1 MACVYTYKGHTFNSE
16 LELDDFL
23 LEGRQFE
30 TILGDIV
37 FSRTPAQNNVS
48 SILSTVAKDSAEL
61 QKKYK
66 EWQRQH
72 KIIYNEDGEESF
84 EQPPYIGVNKFLS
97 GLTNEKGELLFPE
110 FREEEYWGRRY
121 SNWKLGQYTESE
133 LEEFGFDKNNPP
145 KITDQTQHK
154 KMRDQMTHKWEIQ
167 AKTGTAIHNVLQLC
181 FSRIKGEYAFTLSDD
196 QLINYIESNL
206 QRENIQYLNPTTI
219 QQAIQYARK
228 LNEDLTYKFGDGLA
242 FYPEFIVSQDTNVI
256 NNGSPTKLLGIIDLL
271 IVDKEGR
278 THILDYKTS
287 VHSYSEFSGAKKNAY
302 SYQLAVYQRMLEK
315 YGLNTYGGQLLVAP
329 IQIAGFRKDE
339 DKYIYDGI
347 QFPNSFVSLNTS
359 LNSNKM
365 WENIDEFMPAPFK
378 LTVTTEKAMQTVTSM
393 MSKWF
398 QDYSDTRKVT
408 RESVIKRL
416 KKHNKLVPDENGV
429 YTWNKYGKKEAPIT
443 ATTEAEFVDKVLKY
457 EQSLPA
463 RRLRATSDVKQFLRE
478 GIKNGINN
486 ADFPSPIISSTEG
499 EVTWIRDT
507 LSKYC
512 DGNWE
517 IVENEMLDSF
527 GVIMLKT
534 KEGLFPEQID
544 FVRVSTNDLGANYRT
559 YLSKDNPIK
568 NRKGLT
574 GTYEPDVAQK
584 SKSNSLMV
592 EATNGNIELIETLL
606 LINQISGIEGHT
618 IGNIQV
624 VNPLYANG
632 MKMSN
637 EELLYCFNELNKY
650 DSVETNKIGLGDRK
664 IKFATKYQLLSN
676 ELAFIINS
684 GESSNWKDDYLHL
697 SGVKSAKS
705 VIDQAIN
712 GDVDDKIKAVQ
723 RLIKEL
729 QSDNVIK
736 TRLSKTY
743 TSQSDLQSKEI
754 SLYNAAL
761 QALAQLKGI
770 NFRQQL
776 DDHDKWLESIMLWK
790 NGASGSYID
799 NPGNLDSETLNLVTK
814 LVTEAYQNTRDDV
827 QRSAVQIRKLVENLK
842 RAKNFGAIKE
852 NTVGNQASL
861 YSNMYEETPNGDFV
875 FKNPNRLQ
883 GAEREFLEYALYVIN
898 KNRYADKTDEELLN
912 MKNNNDIKY
921 YRVPLAIGGLDSVA
935 SVQGLMETLRAKLSF
950 LLPKKAYERAQK
962 KLEGI
967 FNTEE
972 QNASSRSQV
981 MFQMTNYFDGGESDD
996 RIDKIKVE
1004 GIQNLEH
1011 NLETLLLKHIF
1022 AYSVK
1027 DNIDAVFPLIKAAMI
1042 HISSQGAMR
1051 NLEFNNDLEYLQ
1063 NYIKNKIHNKS
1074 IVNPKYQDWINRANM
1089 LKVAASKLT
1098 LAFAPVQA
1106 LYQPLQGLW
1115 TDISLMIRK
1124 PDGKDSFTF
1133 SHFSKALKLVYSD
1146 LAHFSDTPTVC
1157 SALNELYGIN
1167 DMDINTYVERIS
1179 SGKKGIWNLENLM
1192 FKFAS
1197 RPDFYNRMTI
1207 FTAQM
1212 MGDGCLDAH
1221 HINEKGELVY
1231 DWEKDKRFS
1240 KYAAAVKAGNG
1251 NSTDPE
1257 ISKQRALY
1265 YTVARQFVTEHAK
1278 NSDGTDFVLNMS
1290 KPMPLPRAYTS
1301 KEAESMKS
1309 LGDDIYGYYSHE
1321 KKSLII
1327 STGLGSMWLQFKTYW
1342 SGKKNQYLQSGGVRI
1357 RGKWKHYSE
1366 KVTDPQSGEV
1376 KEIKYYYQ
1384 VDDKGNIL
1392 FDQPPLSEI
1401 EMNNKNIPLV
1411 APLMQWEGQWQEGII
1426 LTLSDMAKEM
1436 YNQRSI
1442 IKGWQSKW
1450 NNQDENLRNT
1460 YRSNIKQFGYDMTL
1474 FVLGGLILS
1483 SLLSDWLR
1491 QLLNDNKKN
1500 KDLSTG
1506 IALAAANIAVMS
1518 VKNSFLDFNF
1528 IESVGSPVGQWTP
1541 FALEWGNRTIKNW
1554 WNVAMGDEDFWDG
1567 VVKTSGGLKQIKPV
1581 LDAIKPDIFR
1591 TEREG
1596 GTFGVEK

>member
-1 MACVYTYKGHTFNSE
+1 MACIYLYKGHRFNSE

-23 LEGRQFE
+23 LENKPFE
-30 TILGDIV
+30 SILGDLV

-48 SILSTVAKDSAEL
+48 SILSTIAKDSVEL
-61 QKKYK
+61 QKKYR
-66 EWQRQH
+66 EWQKQH

-97 GLTNEKGELLFPE
+97 GLTNEDGTLLFPE
-110 FREEEYWGRRY
+110 FREDEYWSRRY
-121 SNWKLGQYTESE
+121 SNWKLGQYNETE

-145 KITDQTQHK
+145 KITDQNQHK
-154 KMRDQMTHKWEIQ
+154 KMREQMTYRWEIQ
-167 AKTGTAIHNVLQLC
+167 AKTGTAIHNVLQIC
-181 FSRIKGEYAFTLSDD
+181 FSKVKDNYAFELQDEELNT
-196 QLINYIESNL
+196 YIQEKL
-206 QRENIQYLNPTTI
+206 VEENKQFLTDNTI

-242 FYPEFIVSQDTNVI
+242 FYPEFVVSRDTNVI
-256 NNGSPTKLLGIIDLL
+256 HNGTPTKLLGIIDLL
-271 IVDKEGR
+271 IVDKEGN

-287 VHSYSEFSGAKKNAY
+287 VHSYSEFSDAKKNAY
-302 SYQLAVYQRMLEK
+302 SYQLAVYQRMMEK

-329 IQIAGFRKDE
+329 IQISGFRRDN
-339 DKYIYDGI
+339 DNYVYDGI
-347 QFPNSFVSLNTS
+347 QLPTSFVSINTS

-378 LTVTTEKAMQTVTSM
+378 LSVTAEKVNQTVTEM

-398 QDYSDTRKVT
+398 PDYSDTRKAT
-408 RESVIKRL
+408 REYIIKKL
-416 KKHNKLVPDENGV
+416 KKHNKLVPDENGLYV
-429 YTWNKYGKKEAPIT
+429 WNKFGTKEAPIT
-443 ATTEAEFVDKVLKY
+443 ATKEAEFVDKVLKY

-463 RRLRATSDVKQFLRE
+463 KRLRATASVKQFIKE

-486 ADFPSPIISSTEG
+486 ADFPSPIISSTDG
-499 EVTWIRDT
+499 ETTWIRDT

-517 IVENEMLDSF
+517 INDNELAESY
-527 GVIMLKT
+527 GIIILKT
-534 KEGLFPEQID
+534 KEGLVPEQID
-544 FVRVSTNDLGANYRT
+544 FIRVSTNDLRANYRT
-559 YLSKDNPIK
+559 YLNKDNPIK
-568 NRKGLT
+568 TRKGLT
-574 GTYEPDVAQK
+574 GTYEADVVQN

-592 EATNGNIELIETLL
+592 EATNGNIELMETMLI
-606 LINQISGIEGHT
+606 INQLSGLQGHT

-637 EELLYCFNELNKY
+637 EELLYCFNELNKH
-650 DSVETNKIGLGDRK
+650 DSVEKNNIGLGNKD
-664 IKFATKYQLLSN
+664 IKFATKYELLLN
-676 ELAFIINS
+676 ELNYIINS
-684 GESSNWKDDYLHL
+684 GEANNWKDEYSHL
-697 SGVKSAKS
+697 SGVKSAKP
-705 VIDQAIN
+705 IFDQAIN
-712 GDVDDKIKAVQ
+712 GNVEDRIKAVQ
-723 RLIKEL
+723 RLIKEM
-729 QSDNVIK
+729 QSDNIIK
-736 TRLSKTY
+736 TKISRTY
-743 TSQSDLQSKEI
+743 TRQSDLQSKEI
-754 SLYNAAL
+754 LLYNTAL

-776 DDHDKWLESIMLWK
+776 DDHDKWLESIMIWK
-790 NGASGSYID
+790 NGVSGSWID
-799 NPGNLDSETLNLVTK
+799 NPGNLDSETLNLITK

-827 QRSAVQIRKLVENLK
+827 QRHKVKIQKLVEKLK
-842 RAKNFGAIKE
+842 RENNFGAIKE
-852 NTVGNQASL
+852 NTVGNQTLL
-861 YSNMYEETPNGDFV
+861 YSNMYEETPDGDFL
-875 FKNPNRLQ
+875 FKNPDRLQ
-883 GAEREFLEYALYVIN
+883 GTEREFLEYALYIIN
-898 KNRYADKTDEELLN
+898 KNRYPDKTEEELQN
-912 MKNNNDIKY
+912 MKNSNDVKY
-921 YRVPLAIGGLDSVA
+921 YRVPLALGGLDSVA
-935 SVQGLMETLRAKLSF
+935 STQGMLATLRAKLSYLF
-950 LLPKKAYERAQK
+950 PKVAYERAQK

-967 FNTEE
+967 FNAEE
-972 QNASSRSQV
+972 QKASSSSQV
-981 MFQMTNYFDGGESDD
+981 LYQMANYFDGGESDS
-996 RIDKIKVE
+996 RIDKIKSE

-1027 DNIDAVFPLIKAAMI
+1027 DNIDAVFPVIKAAMI
-1042 HISSQGAMR
+1042 HISQQGAMR
-1051 NLEFNNDLEYLQ
+1051 NLEFSNDIEYLKD
-1063 NYIKNKIHNKS
+1063 YIKNKIQNKS

-1089 LKVAASKLT
+1089 LKTAASKLT

-1124 PDGKDSFTF
+1124 PDGKNSFTF
-1133 SHFSKALKLVYSD
+1133 NHFSKALKLVYSD
-1146 LAHFSDTPTVC
+1146 LSHFSDTPTIC

-1167 DMDINTYVERIS
+1167 DMDINTYVDRIS
-1179 SGKKGIWNLENLM
+1179 TAKKGFWNFENLM

-1197 RPDFYNRMTI
+1197 RPDYYNRMTI

-1231 DWEKDKRFS
+1231 DWKKDKRFEAFANDW
-1240 KYAAAVKAGNG
+1240 YN
-1251 NSTDPE
+1251 DPRYNE
-1257 ISKQRALY
+1257 QKTLY
-1265 YTVARQFVTEHAK
+1265 YTVARQFVIEHAK
-1278 NSDGTDFVLNMS
+1278 NADGTDFELNMS
-1290 KPMPLPRAYTS
+1290 KPMALPRAYTS

-1309 LGDDIYGYYSHE
+1309 LGDDLYGYYSHE
-1321 KKSLII
+1321 KKSLIL

-1366 KVTDPQSGEV
+1366 TIKDPATGKTREV
-1376 KEIKYYYQ
+1376 KYYYQ

-1392 FDQPPLSEI
+1392 FDQPPLSED
-1401 EMNNKNIPLV
+1401 EMNAKNIPLI

-1426 LTLSDMAKEM
+1426 LTLSDMFKEM
-1436 YNQRSI
+1436 YNQKSF

-1450 NNQDENLRNT
+1450 NNEDEKLRNA
-1460 YRSNIKQFGYDMTL
+1460 YRSNIKQFAYDSTM

-1483 SLLSDWLR
+1483 ALLSDWLDD
-1491 QLLNDNKKN
+1491 LLKENKKN

-1506 IALAAANIAVMS
+1506 IAMAAANIAVMS

-1541 FALEWGNRTIKNW
+1541 FAFEWGSRFVKNW
-1554 WNVAMGDEDFWDG
+1554 WNVAVGDEDFWDG
-1567 VVKTSGGLKQIKPV
+1567 VVKSSGSLKQAKPI
-1581 LDAIKPDIFR
+1581 LDAIKPDFFR

-1596 GTFGVEK
+1596 GTFGVDK